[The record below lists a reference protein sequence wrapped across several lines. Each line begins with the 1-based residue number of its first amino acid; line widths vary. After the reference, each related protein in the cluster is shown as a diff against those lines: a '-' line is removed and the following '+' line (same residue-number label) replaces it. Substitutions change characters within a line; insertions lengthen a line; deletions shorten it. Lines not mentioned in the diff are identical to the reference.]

1 MAYVVLQLPGYR
13 YACTLRRR
21 RVCSRSASDESRCC
35 HPGGGAYLRKR
46 RSGKQRTNYFR
57 LLWYSRLSA
66 RWRFHRD
73 SPETCGFGALL
84 NETIENR
91 SGRTA
96 SKRRF
101 FIRRVI
107 QNTTA
112 SALIFFISSTCKSP
126 ASPISDFRCK
136 RNLRAPR
143 TDGTFSD
150 IARGALIGILG

>member
-35 HPGGGAYLRKR
+35 HPGGGAYLRKP
-46 RSGKQRTNYFR
+46 RSGKQRTKYFR

-66 RWRFHRD
+66 RWRFRRD
-73 SPETCGFGALL
+73 SPETCGFGTLL

-107 QNTTA
+107 PEHNRFGAYLLHFKYMQ
-112 SALIFFISSTCKSP
+112 ISRKSN
-126 ASPISDFRCK
+126 FR
-136 RNLRAPR
+136 
-143 TDGTFSD
+143 FSLQKKPSGVED
-150 IARGALIGILG
+150 RRYVF